1 MISVYI
7 FTQFHKLLNDKFATD
22 KCGACSG
29 SPQSVKGIPC
39 THIYTY
45 MYTGTSTVPQQLP
58 MPHPQQFTT
67 VNVRPLFTFI
77 QNSLKF
83 ILVHTSAENII
94 NNISNETT
102 KRYRNTKVN
111 LPTVHSQ
118 VSCQDARLNHSND
131 TLVLVSSESTE
142 NIVSLYRM

>member
-45 MYTGTSTVPQQLP
+45 MYTCTSTVPQQLP

-83 ILVHTSAENII
+83 ILVHTSAET
-94 NNISNETT
+94 SSTT
-102 KRYRNTKVN
+102 LAMKQQKGIGIQRLTYRLYTAKSVAKM
-111 LPTVHSQ
+111 H
-118 VSCQDARLNHSND
+118 A
-131 TLVLVSSESTE
+131 ST
-142 NIVSLYRM
+142 IRMTPLYL